1 MGISNLDKFKNPTL
15 ARYSF
20 WIGLALLIIILGF
33 VQISSLLAD
42 SQTVD
47 EGPHILAGYSYLKT
61 GKILLNPEHPP
72 LLKAWSA
79 LPLLILNPDLPEE
92 VKNAADTKAEL
103 DQWGLSYE
111 FLHKNRVPAD
121 TIIFWSRL
129 MMVILAILGAVGI
142 ALIARIWFGNLAGIF
157 AFILFAFDP
166 NVLAHGR
173 LVTTDVGS
181 AIFIFFAAYAF
192 YLFLKKPTA
201 LLAIGSGGVFTLALA
216 AKFSSLTLLPV
227 FLILFAI
234 KLIKEKS
241 DLKKY
246 LKLIPLFILTAFISL
261 WTIYGFNIEK
271 PINDPKV
278 KQLYERNAE
287 LLKDPSAYQ
296 DSNGK
301 NYWLARFVIHTFDP
315 RKQPGIGLKW
325 AADNVSVPAYR
336 YFRGLSDFLAHSYRG
351 HYAYLTGH
359 IYETGV
365 WQYFIIAYLVKSPIP
380 LLILLIFA
388 FCLYAIFIMRV
399 SVLNTSKYDF
409 ISNIKNKIANFPLAG
424 YILLIPPVIYWLI
437 SIKSSINLGIRHL
450 MPIYPFYAVM
460 IAGAIAIILKK
471 IPEHSPKKYQ
481 NFTKIIFAI
490 LMIWFLAESAIIYPH
505 HLSYFNTLA
514 GGPKNG
520 HQYLIDSN
528 IDWGQDF
535 LRLKEYIKNKNLDS
549 VYLRYFGKI
558 DWNYYGIKGYAVPTT
573 NDVLKNGLPSGI
585 VIISLTPLFLLNH
598 EEFSWLL
605 NYAPSDRIGYSMR
618 VYDFRK

>member
-1 MGISNLDKFKNPTL
+1 MGISNLDKIKNPTL

-20 WIGLALLIIILGF
+20 WIGLVLLIIILGF

-246 LKLIPLFILTAFISL
+246 LKLIPLFILTAFIAL

-301 NYWLARFVIHTFDP
+301 NYWMARFVIHTFDP

-380 LLILLIFA
+380 LLILLAFSFCVFA
-388 FCLYAIFIMRV
+388 VIRMR
-399 SVLNTSKYDF
+399 
-409 ISNIKNKIANFPLAG
+409 KNNFPLAG
-424 YILLIPPVIYWLI
+424 YALIIAPAIYWLI

-450 MPIYPFYAVM
+450 MPIYPFYVVM
-460 IAGAIAIILKK
+460 IAGAILLIIKN
-471 IPEHSPKKYQ
+471 SPKKYQ
-481 NFTKIIFAI
+481 IFTKIIFAI

-505 HLSYFNTLA
+505 HLSYFNELID
-514 GGPKNG
+514 GPKNG
-520 HQYLIDSN
+520 HQYLLDSN

>member
-1 MGISNLDKFKNPTL
+1 F
-15 ARYSF
+15 
-20 WIGLALLIIILGF
+20 
-33 VQISSLLAD
+33 
-42 SQTVD
+42 
-47 EGPHILAGYSYLKT
+47 
-61 GKILLNPEHPP
+61 
-72 LLKAWSA
+72 
-79 LPLLILNPDLPEE
+79 
-92 VKNAADTKAEL
+92 
-103 DQWGLSYE
+103 
-111 FLHKNRVPAD
+111 
-121 TIIFWSRL
+121 
-129 MMVILAILGAVGI
+129 I
-142 ALIARIWFGNLAGIF
+142 A
-157 AFILFAFDP
+157 
-166 NVLAHGR
+166 
-173 LVTTDVGS
+173 
-181 AIFIFFAAYAF
+181 
-192 YLFLKKPTA
+192 
-201 LLAIGSGGVFTLALA
+201 
-216 AKFSSLTLLPV
+216 
-227 FLILFAI
+227 
-234 KLIKEKS
+234 
-241 DLKKY
+241 
-246 LKLIPLFILTAFISL
+246 L

-380 LLILLIFA
+380 LLILLAFSFCVFA
-388 FCLYAIFIMRV
+388 VIRMR
-399 SVLNTSKYDF
+399 
-409 ISNIKNKIANFPLAG
+409 KNNFPLAG
-424 YILLIPPVIYWLI
+424 YALIIAPAIYWLI

-450 MPIYPFYAVM
+450 MPIYPFYVVM
-460 IAGAIAIILKK
+460 IAGAILLIIKN
-471 IPEHSPKKYQ
+471 SPKKYQ
-481 NFTKIIFAI
+481 IFTKIIFAI

-505 HLSYFNTLA
+505 HLSYFNELID
-514 GGPKNG
+514 GPKNG
-520 HQYLIDSN
+520 HQYLLDSN

>member
-1 MGISNLDKFKNPTL
+1 MDKLNIPNLNVIKNPTL
-15 ARYSF
+15 ARYFF
-20 WIGLALLIIILGF
+20 WIGLVLLIIILGF

-92 VKNAADTKAEL
+92 VKNATKTPVEL

-111 FLHKNRVPAD
+111 FLYKNRVPAD

-129 MMVILAILGAVGI
+129 MIVILIIAGALGI
-142 ALIARIWFGNLAGIF
+142 ALIARIWFGNLAGII
-157 AFILFAFDP
+157 AFILFSFDP

-192 YLFLKKPTA
+192 YLFLNKPTA
-201 LLAIGSGGVFTLALA
+201 LFAIGSAGVFALALA
-216 AKFSSLTLLPV
+216 AKFSSLTLIPV

-241 DLKKY
+241 DLEKY
-246 LKLIPLFILTAFISL
+246 LKLIPLFVLTAFIAL
-261 WTIYGFNIEK
+261 WAIYGFNIEK
-271 PINDPKV
+271 PGDDPKV
-278 KQLYERNAE
+278 KQLYASNAQ

-301 NYWLARFVIHTFDP
+301 NYWLARYIIHTFDP
-315 RKQPGIGLKW
+315 GKQPGIALKW
-325 AADNVSVPAYR
+325 AADNIPVPAYR
-336 YFRGLSDFLAHSYRG
+336 YFRGMSDFLAHSYRG
-351 HYAYLTGH
+351 HYAYLAGH

-365 WQYFIIAYLVKSPIP
+365 WQYFIIAYLIKSPIP
-380 LLILLIFA
+380 LLILLT
-388 FCLYAIFIMRV
+388 V
-399 SVLNTSKYDF
+399 SLCVF
-409 ISNIKNKIANFPLAG
+409 SNLWIRKNNFPLAG
-424 YILLIPPVIYWLI
+424 YALLIPPVIYWLI
-437 SIKSSINLGIRHL
+437 SIKSSLNIGVRHL
-450 MPIYPFYAVM
+450 MPVYPFYAVM
-460 IAGAIAIILKK
+460 IAGAIALIIKK
-471 IPEHSPKKYQ
+471 TPEHSPKKYRLY
-481 NFTKIIFAI
+481 FKILFAI
-490 LMIWFLAESAIIYPH
+490 LIGWFLIETAIIHPH
-505 HLSYFNTLA
+505 HLSYFNELI

-520 HQYLIDSN
+520 HKYLLDSN

-535 LRLKEYIKNKNLDS
+535 LRLKKYMKDNNLDS
-549 VYLRYFGKI
+549 VYLRYFGKT
-558 DWNYYGIKGYAVPTT
+558 DWDYYGVKGYAVPTAKE
-573 NDVLKNGLPSGI
+573 VLKNGLPSGV

-605 NYAPSDRIGYSMR
+605 DFTPIDRIGYSMR

>member
-1 MGISNLDKFKNPTL
+1 L

-20 WIGLALLIIILGF
+20 WIGLVLLIIILGF

-92 VKNAADTKAEL
+92 VKNAAGTKAEL

-142 ALIARIWFGNLAGIF
+142 ALIARIWFGNLAGII
-157 AFILFAFDP
+157 AFILFSFDP

-201 LLAIGSGGVFTLALA
+201 LLAIGSGGVFALALA

-241 DLKKY
+241 DLEKY
-246 LKLIPLFILTAFISL
+246 LKLIPLFILTAFIAL

-301 NYWLARFVIHTFDP
+301 NYWMARFVIHTFDP
-315 RKQPGIGLKW
+315 GKQPGIGLKW

-380 LLILLIFA
+380 LLILLTVSLCVFSIVW
-388 FCLYAIFIMRV
+388 MR
-399 SVLNTSKYDF
+399 
-409 ISNIKNKIANFPLAG
+409 KNNFPLAG
-424 YILLIPPVIYWLI
+424 YALLIPPVIYWLI

-460 IAGAIAIILKK
+460 IAGAIVLIIKK
-471 IPEHSPKKYQ
+471 TPEHLPKKYRLY
-481 NFTKIIFAI
+481 FKILFAI
-490 LMIWFLAESAIIYPH
+490 LIGWFLIETAIIYPH
-505 HLSYFNTLA
+505 HLSYFNELI

-520 HQYLIDSN
+520 HKYLLDSN

-535 LRLKEYIKNKNLDS
+535 LRLKKYMKDNNLDS
-549 VYLRYFGKI
+549 AYLRYFGKT
-558 DWNYYGIKGYAVPTT
+558 DWDYYGVEGYAVPTT
-573 NDVLKNGLPSGI
+573 KDVLKNGLPSGV

-605 NYAPSDRIGYSMR
+605 NYTPTDRIGYSMR

>member
-1 MGISNLDKFKNPTL
+1 MGTPNLNVIKNPTL

-20 WIGLALLIIILGF
+20 WIGLVLLIIILGF

-246 LKLIPLFILTAFISL
+246 LKLIPLFILTAFIAL

-301 NYWLARFVIHTFDP
+301 NYWMARFVIHTFDP
-315 RKQPGIGLKW
+315 GKQPGIGLKW

-359 IYETGV
+359 IY
-365 WQYFIIAYLVKSPIP
+365 
-380 LLILLIFA
+380 
-388 FCLYAIFIMRV
+388 
-399 SVLNTSKYDF
+399 
-409 ISNIKNKIANFPLAG
+409 
-424 YILLIPPVIYWLI
+424 
-437 SIKSSINLGIRHL
+437 
-450 MPIYPFYAVM
+450 
-460 IAGAIAIILKK
+460 
-471 IPEHSPKKYQ
+471 
-481 NFTKIIFAI
+481 
-490 LMIWFLAESAIIYPH
+490 
-505 HLSYFNTLA
+505 
-514 GGPKNG
+514 
-520 HQYLIDSN
+520 
-528 IDWGQDF
+528 
-535 LRLKEYIKNKNLDS
+535 
-549 VYLRYFGKI
+549 
-558 DWNYYGIKGYAVPTT
+558 
-573 NDVLKNGLPSGI
+573 
-585 VIISLTPLFLLNH
+585 
-598 EEFSWLL
+598 
-605 NYAPSDRIGYSMR
+605 
-618 VYDFRK
+618 

>member
-1 MGISNLDKFKNPTL
+1 MGISNLDKIKNPTL

-20 WIGLALLIIILGF
+20 WIGLVLLIIILGF

-92 VKNAADTKAEL
+92 VKNAAGTKAEL

-111 FLHKNRVPAD
+111 FLHKNRIPAD

-129 MMVILAILGAVGI
+129 MMVILATLGALGI
-142 ALIARIWFGNLAGIF
+142 ALIARIWFGNLA
-157 AFILFAFDP
+157 
-166 NVLAHGR
+166 
-173 LVTTDVGS
+173 
-181 AIFIFFAAYAF
+181 
-192 YLFLKKPTA
+192 
-201 LLAIGSGGVFTLALA
+201 
-216 AKFSSLTLLPV
+216 AKFSSLTLIPV

-241 DLKKY
+241 NLEKY
-246 LKLIPLFILTAFISL
+246 LKLISLFILTASIAL

-271 PINDPKV
+271 PINDSKV
-278 KQLYERNAE
+278 KQLYERNTE

-301 NYWLARFVIHTFDP
+301 NYWLARLLIHTFDQG
-315 RKQPGIGLKW
+315 KQPGIALKW

-549 VYLRYFGKI
+549 VYLRYFGKT
-558 DWNYYGIKGYAVPTT
+558 DWDYYGVEGYAVPTT
-573 NDVLKNGLPSGI
+573 KDVLKNGLPSGV

-605 NYAPSDRIGYSMR
+605 NYTPTDRIGYSMR
-618 VYDFRK
+618 VYVFRK

>member
-1 MGISNLDKFKNPTL
+1 MGISNLDKIKNPTL

-20 WIGLALLIIILGF
+20 WIGLVLLIIILGF

-92 VKNAADTKAEL
+92 VKNAAGTRAEL

-111 FLHKNRVPAD
+111 FLHKSRIPAD

-129 MMVILAILGAVGI
+129 MMVILATLGALGI
-142 ALIARIWFGNLAGIF
+142 ALIARIWFGNLAGII
-157 AFILFAFDP
+157 AFILFSFDP

-201 LLAIGSGGVFTLALA
+201 LLAIGSGGVFALALA

-241 DLKKY
+241 DLEKY
-246 LKLIPLFILTAFISL
+246 LKLIPLFILTAFIAL

-380 LLILLIFA
+380 LLILLAFSFCVFA
-388 FCLYAIFIMRV
+388 VIRMR
-399 SVLNTSKYDF
+399 
-409 ISNIKNKIANFPLAG
+409 KNNFPLAG
-424 YILLIPPVIYWLI
+424 YALIIAPAIYWLI

-450 MPIYPFYAVM
+450 MPIYPFYFVM
-460 IAGAIAIILKK
+460 IACAILLIIKK
-471 IPEHSPKKYQ
+471 TPEHLPKKYRLY
-481 NFTKIIFAI
+481 FKILFAI
-490 LMIWFLAESAIIYPH
+490 LIGWFLTESAIVYPH
-505 HLSYFNTLA
+505 HLSYFNELI

-520 HQYLIDSN
+520 HQYLLDSN
-528 IDWGQDF
+528 IDWGRDF
-535 LRLKEYIKNKNLDS
+535 LRLKKYMKDNNLDS
-549 VYLRYFGKI
+549 AYLRYFGKT
-558 DWNYYGIKGYAVPTT
+558 DWNYYGVKGYAVPTT
-573 NDVLKNGLPSGI
+573 EEVLKNGPSE
-585 VIISLTPLFLLNH
+585 SRF
-598 EEFSWLL
+598 
-605 NYAPSDRIGYSMR
+605 
-618 VYDFRK
+618 